1 MNDDPEN
8 SLTENPLTENSLTAE
23 PLAPAV
29 PPSRPRRRRPAM
41 PLDPRRSPSDLGAE
55 QQAEPVPG
63 EAPARTG
70 NAVSIAGGVAV
81 LRAALRNVPG
91 GPGVYRMLDRRGD
104 ALYVGKARNLKS
116 RIQNYTHPAGLS
128 NRLRRMVAETA
139 TLEIVVTGTEA
150 EALLLE
156 CNLIKRLMPRYN
168 VLLRDDKSFPFI
180 HLTAGHDFPQLT
192 KYRGAR
198 DKVGAYFGPFASA
211 GAVNRTL
218 ITLQKAFLL
227 RSCSDSVFSNRTRPC
242 LLYQIKRCSAPC
254 VGRIEPEP
262 YAALLDQAKGF
273 LAGRSGD
280 VQQRLAGEMERAS
293 AALDFEAAA
302 LIRDRIRALSLVQGH
317 QDIHVGGIVDADII
331 AAYQAGG
338 QTCVQVFFFRGGQNW
353 GNRAYFPRH
362 DRHLAVEEVLT
373 AFVGQFYDNK
383 PKPPMVLLSHPL
395 IEQELVEE
403 ALSLGG
409 GRVQLAV
416 PQRGDKKRLVDRVV
430 LTAREALG
438 RRLAESASQ
447 RQLLDGVAKA
457 FGLEGPLNRIEVY
470 DNSHIQG
477 SNPVGAMIVAG
488 PDGLMKNAYRKF
500 NIRSLDR
507 PDIVETSHSGAPP
520 GGEPG
525 IHIPETGVHG
535 FRALGSAE
543 PRNDKKAQSRPAGGD
558 DYAPTPTL
566 PRERGRES
574 DARRRTGG
582 GFKEPAPAG
591 GDDYAMMREVF
602 RRRFYRALK
611 EDPERERGM
620 WPDLV
625 LIDGGQG
632 QLTQAQAIFAELGIG
647 DVAVVAIAKGPDR
660 NAGRERFFLPG
671 RPAFSLEPR
680 DPVLYFL
687 QRLRDEAH
695 RFAIGAHRVRR
706 EKAIRGSPL
715 DEIAGIGARRKQ
727 ALLHHFG
734 SARSVARAGI
744 AEIERVAGISKAVA
758 KKVYDHFHADG

>member
-1 MNDDPEN
+1 MTDGPEH
-8 SLTENPLTENSLTAE
+8 AMVIE
-23 PLAPAV
+23 PAGPAV
-29 PPSRPRRRRPAM
+29 AAPRQRRAKRAALM
-41 PLDPRRSPSDLGAE
+41 DPRRSPDTIADPSPDAA
-55 QQAEPVPG
+55 QG
-63 EAPARTG
+63 EAMGDMPPRTG
-70 NAVSIAGGVAV
+70 HGVSIAGGVAV

-91 GPGVYRMLDRRGD
+91 SPGVYRMLDRKGD
-104 ALYVGKARNLKS
+104 AVYVGKARNLKS

-139 TLEIVVTGTEA
+139 LLEIVVTGTEA

-180 HLTAGHDFPQLT
+180 HLTSDHEFPQLT

-198 DKVGAYFGPFASA
+198 DKGGAYFGPFASA

-227 RSCSDSVFSNRTRPC
+227 RSCSDNVFANRTRPC
-242 LLYQIKRCSAPC
+242 LLFQIKRCSAPC
-254 VGRIEPEP
+254 VGRIEGEA
-262 YAALLDQAKGF
+262 YAALLDQAQGF
-273 LAGRSGD
+273 LAGRSHD
-280 VQQRLAGEMERAS
+280 VQQRLAAEMERAS
-293 AALDFEAAA
+293 EVLDFEAAA

-317 QDIHVGGIVDADII
+317 QDIHVAGIVDADVI

-362 DRHLAVEEVLT
+362 DRQLPVEEVLT

-383 PKPPMVLLSHPL
+383 PKPPLVLLSHFL
-395 IEQELVEE
+395 TEQALVEE

-409 GRVQLAV
+409 RRVVLSV
-416 PQRGDKKRLVDRVV
+416 PQRGDKKKLVDRIA

-447 RQLLDGVAKA
+447 RLLLDGVATA

-500 NIRSLDR
+500 NIRGTDR
-507 PDIVETSHSGAPP
+507 SEAAAMEPEPP
-520 GGEPG
+520 P
-525 IHIPETGVHG
+525 
-535 FRALGSAE
+535 ALGSAS
-543 PRNDKKAQSRPAGGD
+543 DS
-558 DYAPTPTL
+558 L
-566 PRERGRES
+566 PRKRGRVGVGA
-574 DARRRTGG
+574 DAGT
-582 GFKEPAPAG
+582 EPVVSG
-591 GDDYAMMREVF
+591 CDDYAMMREVF

-695 RFAIGAHRVRR
+695 RFAIGAHRARR